1 MTTTS
6 AAISQNA
13 ITDVVHRMLKQR
25 SIDRQALPE
34 EDLRDVGLSSLDMV
48 ELVLSV
54 ESELDL
60 TDSRGRDHA
69 AEFSL
74 DRRDRCPGNGFAS
87 LTGALS
93 DG

>member
-6 AAISQNA
+6 AAITQNA

-34 EDLRDVGLSSLDMV
+34 ENLRDVGLSSLDMV

-60 TDSRGRDHA
+60 TIPEA
-69 AEFSL
+69 AITPRNFRSIAAI
-74 DRRDRCPGNGFAS
+74 D
-87 LTGALS
+87 ALVTALQA
-93 DG
+93 

>member
-13 ITDVVHRMLKQR
+13 ITGVVHRMLKQR

-34 EDLRDVGLSSLDMV
+34 EDLRDVGLSSLDMI

-60 TDSRGRDHA
+60 TIPEA
-69 AEFSL
+69 AITPRNFRSIAAI
-74 DRRDRCPGNGFAS
+74 D
-87 LTGALS
+87 ALVTALQA
-93 DG
+93 

>member
-60 TDSRGRDHA
+60 TISEA
-69 AEFSL
+69 AITPRNFRSIAAI
-74 DRRDRCPGNGFAS
+74 D
-87 LTGALS
+87 ALVTALQA
-93 DG
+93 

>member
-6 AAISQNA
+6 AAIYQNA

-34 EDLRDVGLSSLDMV
+34 ENLRDVGLSSLDMV

-60 TDSRGRDHA
+60 TIPEA
-69 AEFSL
+69 AITPRNFRSIAAI
-74 DRRDRCPGNGFAS
+74 D
-87 LTGALS
+87 ALVTALQA
-93 DG
+93 

>member
-6 AAISQNA
+6 AAITQNA

-60 TDSRGRDHA
+60 TIPEA
-69 AEFSL
+69 AITPRNFRSIAAI
-74 DRRDRCPGNGFAS
+74 D
-87 LTGALS
+87 ALVTALQA
-93 DG
+93 

>member
-6 AAISQNA
+6 AAITQNA
-13 ITDVVHRMLKQR
+13 ITGVVHRMLKQR
-25 SIDRQALPE
+25 SIDRRASPE

-60 TDSRGRDHA
+60 TIPEA
-69 AEFSL
+69 AITPRNFRSIAAI
-74 DRRDRCPGNGFAS
+74 D
-87 LTGALS
+87 ALVTALQA
-93 DG
+93 

>member
-6 AAISQNA
+6 AALSQNA

-25 SIDRQALPE
+25 SINRQALPE
-34 EDLRDVGLSSLDMV
+34 ENLRDVGLSSLDMV

-60 TDSRGRDHA
+60 TIPEA
-69 AEFSL
+69 AITPRNFRSIAAI
-74 DRRDRCPGNGFAS
+74 D
-87 LTGALS
+87 ALVTALQA
-93 DG
+93 